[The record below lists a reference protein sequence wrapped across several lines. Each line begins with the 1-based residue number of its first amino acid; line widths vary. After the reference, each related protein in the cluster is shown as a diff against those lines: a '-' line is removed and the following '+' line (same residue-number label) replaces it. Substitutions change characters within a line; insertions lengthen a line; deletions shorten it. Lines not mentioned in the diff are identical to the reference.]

1 MDAPERPGD
10 GMNPWVI
17 EDSISIAAGVT
28 VDNVI
33 ALNNSLRG
41 LMQAPFPFRGGLI
54 AVQTVTGLRIDL
66 SIGSKRLVYSSD
78 LRVGTTF
85 QDPDDVVNDEF
96 FGQEGDIIALR
107 AANPTGGAIVL
118 RYRFVGMPVVDES
131 WAPGSGAV
139 QLPPDCL
146 VMQRGAV
153 SIANGTI
160 DLDLLDNLDLQ
171 RLPYPVRAKFFM
183 TASAAGM
190 TRTLFIE
197 QDRVAPPSFINIT
210 NRVPLDP
217 FDMTIDGVE
226 VPPNHDQKLQVTNQ
240 SGGALNAFWKQKCY
254 EVYRR

>member
-1 MDAPERPGD
+1 
-10 GMNPWVI
+10 MNPWVI
-17 EDSISIAAGVT
+17 EDSVSIAAGTT

-41 LMQAPFPFRGGLI
+41 LMQAPFPFQGGLV

-66 SIGSKRLVYSSD
+66 AIGSKRLVYASD

-85 QDPDDVVNDEF
+85 QEPDDVVNDEF
-96 FGQEGDIIALR
+96 FGNEGDIIALR

-118 RYRFVGMPVVDES
+118 RYRFVGMPIVGDEWMPGTPVDLS
-131 WAPGSGAV
+131 
-139 QLPPDCL
+139 QNPDCL
-146 VMQRGAV
+146 VMQRGPVA
-153 SIANGTI
+153 IANGTI
-160 DLDLLDNLDLQ
+160 DLDLIDNLDLQ
-171 RLPYPVRAKFFM
+171 RLPYPVRSKFFM

-190 TRTLFIE
+190 SRTLFIE

-217 FDMTIDGVE
+217 FDLTIEGVE
-226 VPPNHDQKLQVTNQ
+226 TPPNHDQKLQVTNQ